1 MSGENRDVSPRTKME
16 FLYREVLGEVD
27 SIVGRLEVVNENTG
41 RQFSD
46 LENRIAKAGAV
57 ISTDIAKE
65 SGEVK
70 KAMIAAKQSL
80 DLFSSECNRLRLA
93 LSSTSERNVNLKL
106 LVAFFSGAAL
116 SALLLSAMF
125 VLRG

>member
-1 MSGENRDVSPRTKME
+1 MSDNNEELILRKKIDVIYRDI
-16 FLYREVLGEVD
+16 LGEVD
-27 SIVGRLEVVNENTG
+27 SIVGRLEVVNENAG
-41 RQFSD
+41 RQFTD

-57 ISTDIAKE
+57 ISADIAKE

>member
-1 MSGENRDVSPRTKME
+1 MSDENREVSPRTKME

-27 SIVGRLEVVNENTG
+27 SIVGRLEVVNENAG
-41 RQFSD
+41 RQFAD
-46 LENRIAKAGAV
+46 VENRIAKAGAV
-57 ISTDIAKE
+57 ISADIAKE

>member
-1 MSGENRDVSPRTKME
+1 MSDEKREVSPRTKMD

-27 SIVGRLEVVNENTG
+27 SIVGRLEVVNENAG
-41 RQFSD
+41 RQFTD

-93 LSSTSERNVNLKL
+93 LSSTSARNVNLKL
-106 LVAFFSGAAL
+106 LVAFFSGAAF

>member
-1 MSGENRDVSPRTKME
+1 MSDENREMSPRTKME

-27 SIVGRLEVVNENTG
+27 SIVGRLEVVNENAG
-41 RQFSD
+41 RQFAD
-46 LENRIAKAGAV
+46 VENRIAKAGAV
-57 ISTDIAKE
+57 ISADIAKE

>member
-1 MSGENRDVSPRTKME
+1 MSDENREVSPRTKME

-27 SIVGRLEVVNENTG
+27 SIVGRLEVVNENAG
-41 RQFSD
+41 RQFTD

>member
-1 MSGENRDVSPRTKME
+1 MSDENREVSPRTKIE

-27 SIVGRLEVVNENTG
+27 SIVGRLEVVNENAG
-41 RQFSD
+41 RQFTD

-57 ISTDIAKE
+57 ISADIAKE